1 MFSIV
6 MYVNVPNQM
15 GLHIGKFFNRPAH
28 IFLPPAIFP
37 QNHDFQS
44 NMPIFLP
51 PLPLKPQRSCIRLK
65 FYVEEPYVMDC

>member
-28 IFLPPAIFP
+28 LFTVVIGSPVPPARVAR
-37 QNHDFQS
+37 
-44 NMPIFLP
+44 LR
-51 PLPLKPQRSCIRLK
+51 KPR
-65 FYVEEPYVMDC
+65 